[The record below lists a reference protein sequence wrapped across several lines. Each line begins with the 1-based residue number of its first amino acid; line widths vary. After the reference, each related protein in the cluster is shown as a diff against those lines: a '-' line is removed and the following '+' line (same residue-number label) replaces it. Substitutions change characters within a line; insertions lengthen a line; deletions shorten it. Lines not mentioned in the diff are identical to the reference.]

1 VDKAT
6 WAARLA
12 RKIQWCPCILENYGQ
27 IGNAITNELK
37 PLAPGEIALM
47 LCEFLALALPDIAID
62 WY

>member
-1 VDKAT
+1 
-6 WAARLA
+6 
-12 RKIQWCPCILENYGQ
+12 LENYGQ